1 MTKEQK
7 KITKK
12 HYTKEFKDQA
22 VELAKDI
29 GAQEAA
35 VKLGIKSYQT
45 LSNWIRYSKKLA
57 NNDEFRELEDL
68 KKENKKLK
76 KELDRERKVTAI
88 LKDAT
93 AFFCQDQLK

>member
-45 LSNWIRYSKKLA
+45 LSNTNSDYYYGPSLGLLLI
-57 NNDEFRELEDL
+57 
-68 KKENKKLK
+68 
-76 KELDRERKVTAI
+76 I
-88 LKDAT
+88 
-93 AFFCQDQLK
+93 